1 MELRKRANTGSSEGE
16 KMVILDSESIAEGAF
31 ILEDANGFANE
42 VDAAANEIS
51 GLAVGFRDKNY
62 TAFGSGHDDGSGTLV
77 QTTTGNTYTATAT
90 NEATEKAVV
99 SYMPSNANDVFI
111 GELDADPG
119 TTSGSGTP
127 GRYLSVLVADATK
140 IDESTASATP
150 QQFVLVDNGEG
161 LNSAVDTQRGGR
173 FVLFKLVGSFVKDA
187 S

>member
-1 MELRKRANTGSSEGE
+1 MELRKRANTGGSQGE
-16 KMVILDSESIAEGAF
+16 KMIILDSESIAEGAF

-62 TAFGSGHDDGSGTLV
+62 TAFGSGHDDGSGTLT
-77 QTTTGNTYTATAT
+77 QATTGNTYVATAT
-90 NEATEKAVV
+90 NETVEKAIV
-99 SYMPSNANDVFI
+99 SYYPANPNDVFV
-111 GELDADPG
+111 GELDDTVA
-119 TTSGSGTP
+119 TTTGSGTP
-127 GRYLSVLVADATK
+127 GFYLSVAVADATK
-140 IDESTASATP
+140 LDESSASATP

-161 LNSAVDTQRGGR
+161 LNSAIDPQRGGN